1 MKLTNRQHLRIMDE
15 YDRIRRENR
24 YTEEERRDEVY
35 QAVPAIRQIDEKI
48 ASRTVERTRKLL
60 FLEGA
65 AAAAQEL
72 ACREEIRD
80 LAMER
85 TDLLVRSGYPADYL
99 DPIYVCPVCRDTG
112 YVENDKCRCFKKR
125 IRDLL
130 IAQSNLA
137 DIRKDANFRN
147 FRTDLYASVPG
158 PGDKESPRDNIRRVL
173 DTADRFIANVRQG
186 KASNLLIRGKTGV
199 GKSFLSSCIGSE
211 LLDAGKSVLYLTAYQ
226 LFDRLANY
234 TFRRSED
241 NEDDLSRILT
251 CDQLIIDDLGT
262 ELTNNFVNSRLF
274 LCINERILQGRS
286 TVINTNLSLEQIS
299 RTYSERVS
307 SRIIESYTIL
317 YIFGE
322 DIRIKKALS
331 ALDGKND
338 LMI

>member
-1 MKLTNRQHLRIMDE
+1 MSI
-15 YDRIRRENR
+15 RIRRENR
-24 YTEEERRDEVY
+24 YIEEQRKDEVY

-60 FLEGA
+60 YLEGA

-80 LAMER
+80 LSMER
-85 TDLLVRSGYPADYL
+85 IDLLVQNGYPADYL
-99 DPIYVCPVCRDTG
+99 DPVYSCPACKDTG
-112 YVENDKCRCFKKR
+112 YVGNDKCSCFQAR
-125 IRDLL
+125 ISVLL
-130 IAQSNLA
+130 ADQSNLA

-147 FRTDLYASVPG
+147 FRTDLYSTSPG
-158 PGDKESPRDNIRRVL
+158 PGDQESPRDNIHHVL
-173 DTADRFIANVRQG
+173 ESAGRFMEDVKLG
-186 KASNLLIRGKTGV
+186 KGPNLLIRGKTGV

-226 LFDRLANY
+226 LFDRLADY
-234 TFRRSED
+234 TFRRSGS
-241 NEDDLSRILT
+241 NEDDLPRILS
-251 CDQLIIDDLGT
+251 CDLLIIDDLGT
-262 ELTNNFVNSRLF
+262 ELTNNFVNSQLF

-286 TVINTNLSLEQIS
+286 TIINTNLSLEQIS

-317 YIFGE
+317 YIFGD
-322 DIRIKKALS
+322 DIRVKKALS
-331 ALDGKND
+331 TLDEKND